1 MGLWVDALH
10 KKTPVL
16 QPEISRHG
24 EGDYRIGANADFG
37 PFFQR
42 RGSVFEVPDLSAG
55 GLINN
60 ASPSPSR
67 SIYSVFCGL
76 AAAISVLVRDFNT
89 LGMFLHLVF
98 LAFWQRGAKQD
109 T

>member
-1 MGLWVDALH
+1 M
-10 KKTPVL
+10 
-16 QPEISRHG
+16 QPEITRHG
-24 EGDYRIGANADFG
+24 EGDYRVGANADFG

-42 RGSVFEVPDLSAG
+42 RGVYSKYQIFLPD

-76 AAAISVLVRDFNT
+76 AAAISVLVRDFNI

>member
-1 MGLWVDALH
+1 
-10 KKTPVL
+10 L

-24 EGDYRIGANADFG
+24 EGDNRVGANADFG

-42 RGSVFEVPDLSAG
+42 WGSVFEVPDLSAG
-55 GLINN
+55 WLNN

-76 AAAISVLVRDFNT
+76 AAAISVLVSDFNT